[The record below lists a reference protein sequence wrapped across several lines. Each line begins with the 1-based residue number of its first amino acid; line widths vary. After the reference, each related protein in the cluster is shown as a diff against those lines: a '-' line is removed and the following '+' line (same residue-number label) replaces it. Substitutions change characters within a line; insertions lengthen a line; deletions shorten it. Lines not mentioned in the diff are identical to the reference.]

1 MGHRRTARPVRLLR
15 LFLVSLL
22 IILISVGLAPGDEAD
37 RILAVSVVL
46 VLGFGIWMAALIYLD
61 VDRHNRF
68 LKGRTLEC
76 LKRES
81 QVTEHR
87 SRLHSLFR
95 RSSSEYWERIARSHT
110 SRRKVSPAS
119 QESEG
124 VAGERIYVVVPK
136 DAESYWLRCNRE
148 VEARRYCQR
157 IHLEGYDLE
166 NWTQPVPNGTRFV
179 CLIGRQ

>member
-1 MGHRRTARPVRLLR
+1 
-15 LFLVSLL
+15 LVSLL
-22 IILISVGLAPGDEAD
+22 ISLISVGLAPGDEAD

-46 VLGFGIWMAALIYLD
+46 VLGFGVWMAALIYMD

-68 LKGRTLEC
+68 LKGRTIEYV
-76 LKRES
+76 KRES

-87 SRLHSLFR
+87 SRLVSLFR
-95 RSSSEYWERIARSHT
+95 RTSSDYWERIARSHA
-110 SRRKVSPAS
+110 SRRREGPAS
-119 QESEG
+119 QEMVG

-166 NWTQPVPNGTRFV
+166 DWTQPVPHGTRFV